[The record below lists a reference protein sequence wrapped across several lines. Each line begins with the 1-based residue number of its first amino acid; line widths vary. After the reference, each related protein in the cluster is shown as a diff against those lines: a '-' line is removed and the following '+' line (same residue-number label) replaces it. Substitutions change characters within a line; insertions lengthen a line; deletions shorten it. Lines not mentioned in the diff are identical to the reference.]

1 MHVRR
6 SLALATALA
15 ILAAPGLSAASSSNL
30 IPTGTRA
37 TLALKGWLS
46 SKDAN
51 VGDTFEAWLVND
63 ISVEGQ
69 LVVPAGAIFVG
80 RVAAVQPAKARSRG
94 GELTLIFDKLVSGDG
109 RSAASPATV
118 TGLVEGT
125 ETEGND
131 NTAKNA
137 GIGGAVGGVLGAIVG
152 GSTGLL
158 IGLAV
163 GAGGG
168 MVAGR
173 GKEVTLPE
181 GSQFL
186 VKFDQQVEVSWDWA
200 PIES

>member
-1 MHVRR
+1 MYVRR

-15 ILAAPGLSAASSSNL
+15 ILAAPGLSAASSPGL

-46 SKDAN
+46 SKDAS

-118 TGLVEGT
+118 SGLVEGT
-125 ETEGND
+125 ETEGKD
-131 NTAKNA
+131 NTAQNA
-137 GIGGAVGGVLGAIVG
+137 GIGGAVREVPRGPRLVHSPPKWVQ
-152 GSTGLL
+152 TRGLK
-158 IGLAV
+158 GNSSP
-163 GAGGG
+163 AGGALCSPCSASLKASG
-168 MVAGR
+168 TSGDFP
-173 GKEVTLPE
+173 T
-181 GSQFL
+181 
-186 VKFDQQVEVSWDWA
+186 
-200 PIES
+200 

>member
-6 SLALATALA
+6 SIALATALA
-15 ILAAPGLSAASSSNL
+15 IFAAPGLSAASSPSQ
-30 IPTGTRA
+30 IPPGTRA

-63 ISVEGQ
+63 ISVEGR

-80 RVAAVQPAKARSRG
+80 RVAAVQSAKARSRG

-125 ETEGND
+125 ETEGKD

-181 GSQFL
+181 GSQLL
-186 VKFDQQVEVSWDWA
+186 VKFDQQVDVTWDWA
-200 PIES
+200 PIEQ